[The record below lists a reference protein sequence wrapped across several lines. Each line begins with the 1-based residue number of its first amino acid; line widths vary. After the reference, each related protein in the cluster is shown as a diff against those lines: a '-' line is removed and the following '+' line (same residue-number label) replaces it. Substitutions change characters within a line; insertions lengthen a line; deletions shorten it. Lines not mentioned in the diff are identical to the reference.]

1 MIPILTAKLNKPKLP
16 ELVISKVSL
25 LKDCDWARVIL
36 VSAQAGSG
44 KSTVV
49 SAWLSEQMK
58 AYCWYT
64 LDDWDNDLMQFFL
77 I

>member
-1 MIPILTAKLNKPKLP
+1 MIIPVLTTKLNKPLLP
-16 ELVISKVSL
+16 DLVISRESL

-49 SAWLSEQMK
+49 SAWLSGG
-58 AYCWYT
+58 
-64 LDDWDNDLMQFFL
+64 
-77 I
+77 